1 MKYDYTDEQIQAAID
16 AACAKLLAIDRL
28 KTELREFIAM
38 SETIIEKPWI
48 VDGLSLYADD
58 KQIVCTATTHN
69 TVEEDALMAR
79 FIARSRNISP
89 KMAKMLLVAVEGL
102 GRLYDDTEGYADGA
116 PDASGHDRLCNEVS
130 HAAKHQLN
138 KLLKLWEETK

>member
-1 MKYDYTDEQIQAAID
+1 MTTITQ
-16 AACAKLLAIDRL
+16 L
-28 KTELREFIAM
+28 KTELREFIEL
-38 SETIIEKPWI
+38 SETIPEKSWQLSYFPDDSRESI
-48 VDGLSLYADD
+48 SVVSGGLTICNYWS
-58 KQIVCTATTHN
+58 QGGNTTNAT
-69 TVEEDALMAR
+69 

-89 KMAKMLLVAVEGL
+89 TMAKMLLVAVEGL
-102 GRLYDDTEGYADGA
+102 ERLYDDTEGYADGA